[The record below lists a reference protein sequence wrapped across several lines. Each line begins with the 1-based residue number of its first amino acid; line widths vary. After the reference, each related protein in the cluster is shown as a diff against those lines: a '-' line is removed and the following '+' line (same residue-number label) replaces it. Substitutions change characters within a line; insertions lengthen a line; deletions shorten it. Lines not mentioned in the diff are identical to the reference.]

1 MASCRWCVS
10 LLLALV
16 GTLALFWWRNRSS
29 DNDTAIFGADSVL
42 TALPFFHKPRDSRSR
57 EEVLHLLQEKGI
69 YDASDFKNEFDVVVP
84 YWWDKFDSSNST
96 NSPKHHT
103 RIPRAT
109 TTPQWGPCFAPHEEV
124 DWDKTIAENEQSSA
138 PEYEKTI
145 VARVNTLN
153 EEDLAGF
160 CRPGFIIIGAGKC
173 GTSVSRSVREI
184 VAIQIDFS
192 SILFPF
198 PITTTTKV
206 ALSLSD

>member
-1 MASCRWCVS
+1 M
-10 LLLALV
+10 LLALV
-16 GTLALFWWRNRSS
+16 GTLALFWWRNSSS
-29 DNDTAIFGADSVL
+29 DSDTAIFDADGVDS
-42 TALPFFHKPRDSRSR
+42 ALPFLHKKPRDSRNR
-57 EEVLHLLQEKGI
+57 DEVVHLLQEKGI

-84 YWWDKFDSSNST
+84 YWWNNSD
-96 NSPKHHT
+96 NSKHHT

-173 GTSVSRSVREI
+173 GTSVRSFNLDWWFLMLEKPV
-184 VAIQIDFS
+184 IQSDF
-192 SILFPF
+192 
-198 PITTTTKV
+198 
-206 ALSLSD
+206 